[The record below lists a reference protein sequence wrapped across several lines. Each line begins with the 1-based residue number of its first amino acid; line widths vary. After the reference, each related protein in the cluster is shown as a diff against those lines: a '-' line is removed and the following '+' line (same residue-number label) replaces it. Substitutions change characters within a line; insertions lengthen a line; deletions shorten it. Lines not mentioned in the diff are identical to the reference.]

1 MDIQY
6 KARSLR
12 RNFFN
17 TRMDQIRLFN
27 ADLFAFL
34 SCFSVWLGTGS
45 AMAVVCQELHPQN
58 SVMDGP
64 SWFVGCKKIGG
75 MEHA

>member
-1 MDIQY
+1 MDIQN
-6 KARSLR
+6 KAKSLR
-12 RNFFN
+12 RIFFN
-17 TRMDQIRLFN
+17 MRMDQVRLFN

-45 AMAVVCQELHPQN
+45 AMAAVRQELHQKD
-58 SVMDGP
+58 SVMEGP
-64 SWFVGCKKIGG
+64 SWLVGCKKIGG

>member
-1 MDIQY
+1 MEIQN
-6 KARSLR
+6 KAKSLW

-17 TRMDQIRLFN
+17 MRMDQVRLFN

-45 AMAVVCQELHPQN
+45 AMAAVRQELHPQN
-58 SVMDGP
+58 NVMEGP
-64 SWFVGCKKIGG
+64 SRLVGCKKIGG